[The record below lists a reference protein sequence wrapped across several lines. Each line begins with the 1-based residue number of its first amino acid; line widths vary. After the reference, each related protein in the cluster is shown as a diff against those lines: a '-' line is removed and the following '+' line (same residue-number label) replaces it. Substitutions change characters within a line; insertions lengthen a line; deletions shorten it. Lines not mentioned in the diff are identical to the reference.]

1 MIVLSV
7 FAILVLIAV
16 LAPLLGVDSRE
27 LDRRGGTFAVPRE
40 ARPRSP
46 RGATAAVAV
55 TPRET
60 TPRPARTAFGTP
72 RSASAAP
79 GR

>member
-7 FAILVLIAV
+7 FAVLVLIAV
-16 LAPLLGVDSRE
+16 LAPLAGVDSRE

-40 ARPRSP
+40 ASPPAP
-46 RGATAAVAV
+46 RGATAAAV
-55 TPRET
+55 TRRET
-60 TPRPARTAFGTP
+60 TPRPARTAVGRP

>member
-27 LDRRGGTFAVPRE
+27 LDRRGRTFAVPRE
-40 ARPRSP
+40 ASPPSP
-46 RGATAAVAV
+46 RGVTAAVAV

-60 TPRPARTAFGTP
+60 TPRPARTAVGRP
-72 RSASAAP
+72 GSPSVAP